1 MTTKKT
7 FSGWINVQ
15 VQHPQSTE
23 IYYYDRFFIGTPQT
37 ATEIK
42 KRTFE
47 TLLKKGDTAKFLNTF
62 NFFIS
67 K

>member
-1 MTTKKT
+1 MKKM

-23 IYYYDRFFIGTPQT
+23 IYFYDRFFIGTSQT
-37 ATEIK
+37 AKEIK
-42 KRTFE
+42 NRVFKD
-47 TLLKKGDTAKFLNTF
+47 LLKKGDTAKFLNTF